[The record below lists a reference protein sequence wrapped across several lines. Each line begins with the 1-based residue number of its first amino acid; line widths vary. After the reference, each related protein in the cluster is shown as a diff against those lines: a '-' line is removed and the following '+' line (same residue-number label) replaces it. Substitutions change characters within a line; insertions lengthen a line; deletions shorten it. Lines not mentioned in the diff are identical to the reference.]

1 MPKFFETYLKEPN
14 SFLLGPTSSYYCFIQ
29 YLLMY
34 IAKTSKKPRVI
45 FKEFLFISFFFYLFI
60 FSLLFITSTITLYFF
75 PFSLII
81 LLFYLSF
88 STLHTRLHLFR
99 EVWKKK
105 IIFPLL
111 KWSGA
116 FMIWLERKS
125 LETK

>member
-45 FKEFLFISFFFYLFI
+45 FKEFLFISFVFYLFI

-75 PFSLII
+75 SFFLNYSSLLSIF
-81 LLFYLSF
+81 FYTSY
-88 STLHTRLHLFR
+88 TVTPVQRGM
-99 EVWKKK
+99 KKK
-105 IIFPLL
+105 FIFPLL